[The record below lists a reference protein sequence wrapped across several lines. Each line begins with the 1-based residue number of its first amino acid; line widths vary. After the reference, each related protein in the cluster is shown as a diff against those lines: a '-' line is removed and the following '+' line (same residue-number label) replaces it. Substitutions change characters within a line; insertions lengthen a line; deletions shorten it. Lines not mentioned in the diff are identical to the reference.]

1 MLVSEL
7 IGGEIL
13 TCSVDTLVVDAANI
27 MIANDAGSLA
37 VMDDDELV
45 GIVTER
51 DLIKFVAGDSHGSQ
65 TGVGQVMTPNP
76 DSLEP
81 DVEVAYA
88 ADWMLAA
95 GYRHLPVLEAGK
107 LVGIV
112 SIKDVLW
119 GVTQGRDQRS

>member
-7 IGGEIL
+7 IGGETI
-13 TCSVDTLVVDAANI
+13 TCEPHATVREAARLMVRNE
-27 MIANDAGSLA
+27 AGSIA
-37 VMDDDELV
+37 VVSDGDLV

-51 DLIKFVAGDSHGSQ
+51 DLVRLLASDFDPSLQVGSA
-65 TGVGQVMTPNP
+65 MTPGP
-76 DSLEP
+76 DSLAP
-81 DVEVAYA
+81 DVEASYA

-95 GYRHLPVLEAGK
+95 GYRHLPVVDDGK

-119 GVTQGRDQRS
+119 GVTQGRG

>member
-7 IGGEIL
+7 IGGETI
-13 TCSVDTLVVDAANI
+13 TCGPDATVHEAARLMVQNE
-27 MIANDAGSLA
+27 AGSIA
-37 VMDDDELV
+37 VVSDGDLV

-51 DLIKFVAGDSHGSQ
+51 DLVRLMAGDLDLTEHVGS
-65 TGVGQVMTPNP
+65 VMTPSP
-76 DSLEP
+76 DSLAR
-81 DVEVAYA
+81 DVEVSYA

-95 GYRHLPVLEAGK
+95 GYRHLPVLDDGR

-119 GVTQGRDQRS
+119 AVTQGRTI